1 MGVLSALT
9 GWALEG
15 AVVTADSMRSRGYGA
30 AKRTSFRLYRFRTAD
45 GAMALSFALLLLGL
59 GAGAY
64 FGWTAVEYTPRLSVA
79 PLGGVSLLGPFSYG
93 LFLLLP
99 ALLNLWEAIK
109 WQFFQSKI

>member
-79 PLGGVSLLGPFSYG
+79 PLAAFPCWGLLATAYFSCCRRC
-93 LFLLLP
+93 
-99 ALLNLWEAIK
+99 
-109 WQFFQSKI
+109 